1 MGLFTWIVV
10 GAIAGWLANLIV
22 KGSGAGLVGNIVLGI
37 LGALVGGWLA
47 GAIFN
52 VPRAVTGFNL
62 GTIFVAFLGAVIVL
76 LVVRML
82 TK

>member
-47 GAIFN
+47 GAVFN

-76 LVVRML
+76 LVVRVV

>member
-10 GAIAGWLANLIV
+10 GAIAGWLANLLV
-22 KGSGAGLVGNIVLGI
+22 KGSGSGLFGNIVLGVI
-37 LGALVGGWLA
+37 GALVGGWIA
-47 GAIFN
+47 GALFD

-76 LVVRML
+76 LVVRL
-82 TK
+82 IKK

>member
-22 KGSGAGLVGNIVLGI
+22 KGSGAGLVGNIVLGV

-47 GAIFN
+47 GAIFSI
-52 VPRAVTGFNL
+52 PQAVTGFNL

-82 TK
+82 KK

>member
-22 KGSGAGLVGNIVLGI
+22 KGSGAGLVGNIVLGV
-37 LGALVGGWLA
+37 LGAMVGGWLA
-47 GAIFN
+47 GAAFGI
-52 VPRAVTGFNL
+52 PRAITGFNL

-76 LVVRML
+76 LVVRVL